1 MPAAPPAQTQKPTRN
16 VNIWTELVGGS
27 LDELSPAAARG
38 LLQIRFSPEAQR
50 RLSELLELNRSGSLD
65 GPQEAELDDLI
76 KLGDLI
82 ALVWAQA
89 RLALRRA
96 GEQP

>member
-1 MPAAPPAQTQKPTRN
+1 MSTIAPSIENWIEPLGDGLPP
-16 VNIWTELVGGS
+16 
-27 LDELSPAAARG
+27 DAARG
-38 LLQIRFSPEAQR
+38 LLRLRFRPEAQR
-50 RLSELLELNRSGSLD
+50 RLSELLDLNRAGSLD
-65 GPQEAELDDLI
+65 AGQAAELDDLI

-96 GEQP
+96 GEAA